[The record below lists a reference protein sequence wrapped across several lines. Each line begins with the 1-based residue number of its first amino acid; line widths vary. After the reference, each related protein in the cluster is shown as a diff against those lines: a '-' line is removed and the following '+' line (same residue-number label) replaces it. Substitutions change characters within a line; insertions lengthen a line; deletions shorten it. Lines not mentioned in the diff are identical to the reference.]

1 MELLG
6 FILIAGIWAAFLL
19 PRVFDTRKHAPITT
33 TRNYERDTALLAAV
47 SASASG
53 SSLLARRRVIEARRR
68 TLLALGG
75 VAAVTLVTAIWT
87 GSVLWL
93 GASIF
98 VDVALAVYITVL
110 LYMKQQWQSQ
120 LAQVVPLG
128 QTAPVHL
135 YAADTT
141 VRIVAG

>member
-19 PRVFDTRKHAPITT
+19 PQVFDTRKHAPITT
-33 TRNYERDTALLAAV
+33 TRNYARDTALLAAV
-47 SASASG
+47 SASAS
-53 SSLLARRRVIEARRR
+53 SPSLLARRRVIGQRRR
-68 TLLALGG
+68 MLLALGG
-75 VAAVTLVTAIWT
+75 VALVTLMTAIWT

-93 GASIF
+93 SASLVI
-98 VDVALAVYITVL
+98 DVLLAGYITAL
-110 LYMKQQWQSQ
+110 LVMKQQWQSQ
-120 LAQVVPLG
+120 IGKVVPLG
-128 QTAPVHL
+128 QPAPVHL